1 MDDTHIENASAI
13 LNGVRIDYYVGG
25 SGLPPIIL
33 VHGLNSHAGSW
44 RKNIPSL
51 ERVRQT
57 FAVTMPV
64 KSHPSVRLKAA
75 WEAQLLDGLITHLG
89 VPSATIVGHSLG
101 GWVAML
107 YAAQHAERVCSL
119 ILEDTALLVDN
130 NTREDSVDNIS
141 HRGIPVLILWGE
153 KDTLI
158 PLEVGK
164 AVHSRIATS
173 ELKIYR
179 NAGHVPHWEIPDEYN
194 AAIIDFIQRKTC

>member
-1 MDDTHIENASAI
+1 
-13 LNGVRIDYYVGG
+13 
-25 SGLPPIIL
+25 
-33 VHGLNSHAGSW
+33 
-44 RKNIPSL
+44 
-51 ERVRQT
+51 
-57 FAVTMPV
+57 
-64 KSHPSVRLKAA
+64 
-75 WEAQLLDGLITHLG
+75 
-89 VPSATIVGHSLG
+89 
-101 GWVAML
+101 ML

>member
-25 SGLPPIIL
+25 AGLPPIIL

-64 KSHPSVRLKAA
+64 KSHPSVKLKAA
-75 WEAQLLDGLITHLG
+75 WEARLLDGLITHLG

-107 YAAQHAERVCSL
+107 YAAQLRRAR
-119 ILEDTALLVDN
+119 
-130 NTREDSVDNIS
+130 
-141 HRGIPVLILWGE
+141 
-153 KDTLI
+153 
-158 PLEVGK
+158 
-164 AVHSRIATS
+164 
-173 ELKIYR
+173 
-179 NAGHVPHWEIPDEYN
+179 
-194 AAIIDFIQRKTC
+194 